1 MKYLKIFVAILI
13 LTPITAVAQISDN
26 PVTCKFGKYTYEST
40 ENANFEITVPE
51 LQKDAHLYIYSKDKK
66 YTITEYT
73 VGVLSNGSRDMIG
86 EFKKSDDDI
95 LKALKSAGHTV
106 ATGDRI
112 FITDLQA
119 TCDGC
124 TKPITVKPMIIVVK

>member
-1 MKYLKIFVAILI
+1 MNYLKIFAAILI

-51 LQKDAHLYIYSKDKK
+51 LEKDAHLYIYSKDKK
-66 YTITEYT
+66 YNITGYAIS
-73 VGVLSNGSRDMIG
+73 VVSKASGDVVG
-86 EFKKSDDDI
+86 EFRKSDNDI
-95 LKALKSAGHTV
+95 LKALKSVPYTV

-124 TKPITVKPMIIVVK
+124 TKPITVKPMSILVK